1 MKVFKIVVL
10 VSGEGTNL
18 QYLINLVNA
27 NVINAKIVA
36 VISNKE
42 GANGLNRALSFNI
55 PTHIIEWVKS
65 KETREEYNI
74 RLADVVSQYKHD
86 VIYCLGWLFILGKE
100 FLKVHSRI
108 INLHPAL
115 PGELPGQNVVDKAFN
130 AYKEGKLNRTGVM
143 VHEVIEKIDAGSTLS
158 NRMVVFNQDDTLE
171 TFKTRM
177 SFAEKE
183 VVLEGL
189 QRYMSNTEYDMEQYN
204 FNLNQIPNVIQYG
217 KVRDYWDL
225 GYNYMIFSH
234 SDRQSAFDRH
244 LCNIPGKGTLLN
256 MINNWWMN
264 QTRHII
270 DNHYVWSN
278 EHVLV
283 AKKCRKIPLEIV
295 VRGYITG
302 NTSTSL
308 WTHYSKGAREY
319 CGLKFPEGLVRDQQL
334 DEPVITP
341 TTKAEIDEPISGDEI
356 LKRNIILPAEWEYI
370 QRKALEL
377 YRYGQM
383 VACNADLILVD
394 TKYEFG
400 YDCRGRIILIDELH
414 TCDSSRFWRLSTY
427 QKRFSKGESP
437 EKLDKDAVR
446 DYIKGLCDPY
456 KVEKIPEIPKEKI
469 RSVYRTYQEL
479 YLRLTGRYGKDILST
494 NLQQDYSDV
503 VRERD
508 LSIVKHFFRDY
519 VPIVVILAGSE
530 RDDKHVNSIKSALE
544 NVNVYAVNY
553 VASAHKHTRRVLRIL
568 DYYNS
573 QRNICRKIIWVTCA
587 GRSNALSGVIAAN
600 TEYPVFACPPFADK
614 SDMIVNINSTLQMPS
629 QVPVMT
635 VLDVNNLVMCIN
647 RLMSEY
653 ANY

>member
-1 MKVFKIVVL
+1 MSSFKVVVFI
-10 VSGEGTNL
+10 SGEGTNL

-27 NVINAKIVA
+27 GVVNAKIVS
-36 VISNKE
+36 VISDNAK
-42 GANGLNRALSFNI
+42 ANGLNRAQENNI
-55 PTHIIEWVKS
+55 PTQVVEWNKES
-65 KETREEYNI
+65 ETREEYNI
-74 RLADVVSQYKHD
+74 RLADVVSGYKYD

-100 FLKVHSRI
+100 FLSRHSRV

-115 PGELPGQNVVDKAFN
+115 PEELPGQNAIDKAFR
-130 AYKEGKLNRTGVM
+130 AYEEGKITRSGVM
-143 VHEVIEKIDAGSTLS
+143 VHEVVEKLDSGASISS
-158 NRMVVFNQDDTLE
+158 RMVMFNPDDTLE
-171 TFKTRM
+171 TFRNRM

-183 VVLEGL
+183 VLLEGL
-189 QRYMSNTEYDMEQYN
+189 RRYMSNTEYDMEQYN
-204 FNLNQIPNVIQYG
+204 MELGDINKVIQYG

-225 GYNYMIFSH
+225 GFNYMVFSH

-256 MINNWWMN
+256 KINNWWMN

-308 WTHYSKGAREY
+308 WTHYSNGSREY
-319 CGLKFPEGLVRDQQL
+319 CGLKFPEGLVRDQKL
-334 DEPVITP
+334 AEPVITP
-341 TTKAEIDEPISGDEI
+341 TTKGEIDEPISGEEI
-356 LKRNIILPAEWEYI
+356 LRRNIILPGEWEYI

-383 VACNADLILVD
+383 VANNSDLILVD

-400 YDCRGRIILIDELH
+400 YDSQGKIILIDELH
-414 TCDSSRFWRLSTY
+414 TCDSSRYWRLSTY
-427 QKRFSKGESP
+427 QERFERGESP
-437 EKLDKDAVR
+437 QKLDKDAVR
-446 DYIKGLCDPY
+446 DYVKSLCDPY
-456 KVEKIPEIPKEKI
+456 KVETIPEIPLEKI
-469 RSVYRTYQEL
+469 RSVYATYNEL
-479 YLRLTGRYGKDILST
+479 YLRLQGQYDVNNVNNDLPR
-494 NLQQDYSDV
+494 DYNDV
-503 VRERD
+503 IREKD
-508 LSIVKHFFRDY
+508 LSLVRQYFRDY
-519 VPIVVILAGSE
+519 VPTVVILAGSE
-530 RDDKHVNSIKSALE
+530 RDDKHVNNIKSSLE
-544 NVNVYAVNY
+544 KLNVYAVNY

-573 QRNICRKIIWVTCA
+573 QRNIGRKIIWVTCA

-614 SDMIVNINSTLQMPS
+614 TDMIVNINSTLQMPS

-635 VLDVNNLVMCIN
+635 VLDVNNLVICIN
-647 RLMSEY
+647 RLM
-653 ANY
+653 